1 LFAEKQHSGMFL
13 EVDRRLGGLPPTAA
27 RVFIVPA

>member
-1 LFAEKQHSGMFL
+1 MFL